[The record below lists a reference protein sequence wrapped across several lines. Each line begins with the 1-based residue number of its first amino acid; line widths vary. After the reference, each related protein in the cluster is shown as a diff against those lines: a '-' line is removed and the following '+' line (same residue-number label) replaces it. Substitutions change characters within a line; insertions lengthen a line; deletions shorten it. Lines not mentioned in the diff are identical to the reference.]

1 MSGKNRANRS
11 VRIDVPSRKVWPGM
25 TQMISD
31 YEALEKSIRDMRNVL
46 AVIAYQQDDHILTVP
61 VSALRA
67 LPAGCELEVSYD
79 AAHEN
84 YNFRCIPPEPKGD
97 DGERTQIDEAGSD
110 QVIVG

>member
-1 MSGKNRANRS
+1 ME
-11 VRIDVPSRKVWPGM
+11 
-25 TQMISD
+25 QMITD
-31 YEALEKSIRDMRNVL
+31 YESLEKSIRDMRNIL

-84 YNFRCIPPEPKGD
+84 YNFK
-97 DGERTQIDEAGSD
+97 
-110 QVIVG
+110 VILAVETPAATLVNDA